1 MSEAVV
7 TLIGD
12 SGDVGTALPFISC
25 SPALIFP
32 GLDSRVDSSWNRVL
46 CKKPSKDS
54 SCDTRVFRKF
64 VE

>member
-7 TLIGD
+7 TLSGD
-12 SGDVGTALPFISC
+12 SGDVGVALPFISC

-32 GLDSRVDSSWNRVL
+32 GLDSRVVSSWNRVH